1 MRKVRYVSVKRV
13 DNTKRITEYI
23 DAELFEIRYRHVN
36 PKTKRSKIV
45 KFDRRKKLSV
55 EVVFRVSTA
64 GGKHIKQ
71 VSTSYG
77 LKAAK
82 RKQPVSRKIIL
93 NQIQKKHLLKL
104 KRGHLIV
111 NRSEPQ
117 HNLYAWTY
125 FYQAKTR
132 AELKAQRKKRKKTQ
146 LLQQKKVQQ
155 AKQKNIQHSKKGSSR
170 ENRKL
175 TKTQVQSDR
184 TVSRNLSGTQS
195 SRDRHRNR
203 SR

>member
-13 DNTKRITEYI
+13 NNTKRITEYV
-23 DAELFEIRYRHVN
+23 DAELFEIRYRHYN
-36 PKTKRSKIV
+36 SKNKHSKIV
-45 KFDRRKKLSV
+45 KFDRRKKLAV
-55 EVVFRVSTA
+55 EVVFSISTA
-64 GGKHIKQ
+64 GGRRIKV

-82 RKQPVSRKIIL
+82 RKKPVSLKIIL

-132 AELKAQRKKRKKTQ
+132 AELKAQRAKRKKAQ
-146 LLQQKKVQQ
+146 LK
-155 AKQKNIQHSKKGSSR
+155 KKGSKH
-170 ENRKL
+170 ENRTSSAVK
-175 TKTQVQSDR
+175 VQSHR
-184 TVSRNLSGTQS
+184 TLPRKVSRAQS
-195 SRDRHRNR
+195 ARD
-203 SR
+203 

>member
-93 NQIQKKHLLKL
+93 NQIQKKHLLKI

-132 AELKAQRKKRKKTQ
+132 AELKAQQKKRKKAQ
-146 LLQQKKVQQ
+146 LLQQKKAQQ
-155 AKQKNIQHSKKGSSR
+155 KKALIKKKGSSR
-170 ENRKL
+170 ENRKP
-175 TKTQVQSDR
+175 TKIKMQPHR
-184 TVSRNLSGTQS
+184 TVSGKLSRTQS
-195 SRDRHRNR
+195 PRDRHRND
-203 SR
+203 SG

>member
-23 DAELFEIRYRHVN
+23 DAELFEIRYRHYN
-36 PKTKRSKIV
+36 AKTKRSKIV
-45 KFDRRKKLSV
+45 KFDRRKKLQV

-82 RKQPVSRKIIL
+82 RKKPVSRKIIL
-93 NQIQKKHLLKL
+93 NQIQKKHLLKI

-132 AELKAQRKKRKKTQ
+132 AELKAQRKKRKKAQ

-155 AKQKNIQHSKKGSSR
+155 KKASRKKRGSIR

-175 TKTQVQSDR
+175 TKTKMQPHR
-184 TVSRNLSGTQS
+184 TVSGKLSRAQS
-195 SRDRHRNR
+195 PRDRHRNG
-203 SR
+203 SG